1 MNPLVSVVVPTRD
14 RPREL
19 SGALASI
26 FDQSF
31 RDFEIVVV
39 DDGSRAE
46 IEPLGPRA
54 GSSLRVSRLE
64 PARGAAAAR
73 NHGVS
78 CARGRY
84 VAFLDDDD
92 RWLPTFLETQVEA
105 LQATDGPALSWTGTI
120 EVDRA
125 GGRFQPGPDPWIT
138 YPSLLVELLADCP
151 IPTLSAV
158 ACRRSL
164 FDLHGGLD
172 ERLAVVHDLEWFV
185 RLLLAGESM
194 HRVGQALVERRVP
207 GGLVARHREWYR
219 EERDLESRILAA
231 VPEARRHRGLVRARR
246 ELLFARIGTSKREP
260 AFTLARLAAA
270 LAASPSWTLRIATRR
285 LLAGPSGRGRRG
297 GHAWQDASSAEES
310 R

>member
-14 RPREL
+14 RPSEL
-19 SGALASI
+19 SEALASI

-31 RDFEIVVV
+31 RDLEVIVV
-39 DDGSRAE
+39 DDGSRAA
-46 IEPLGPRA
+46 IEPLDPRA

-92 RWLPTFLETQVEA
+92 RWLPGYLEQQVEV
-105 LQATDGPALSWTGTI
+105 LQATDGPALSWTGAV

-125 GGRFQPGPDPWIT
+125 GGRFQPRPDPWIT

-151 IPTLSAV
+151 IPTLSVV

-164 FDLHGGLD
+164 FELHGGLD

-185 RLLLAGESM
+185 RILSAGERM
-194 HRVGQALVERRVP
+194 HRVERALVERRVP

-219 EERDLESRILAA
+219 EERDLERRIFAS

-260 AFTLARLAAA
+260 AFALARLAAA
-270 LAASPSWTLRIATRR
+270 LAASPSWTLRIALRR
-285 LLAGPSGRGRRG
+285 LIAGPSGRVRRS
-297 GHAWQDASSAEES
+297 GHAWQDASRTEGN